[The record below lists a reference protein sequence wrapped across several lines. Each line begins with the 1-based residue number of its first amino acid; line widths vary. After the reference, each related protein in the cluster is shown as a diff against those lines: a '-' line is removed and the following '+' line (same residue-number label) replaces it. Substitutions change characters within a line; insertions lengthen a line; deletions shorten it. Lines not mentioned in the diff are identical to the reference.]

1 MIPRAMSQSTSS
13 ASAAKPI
20 IEARGLGKSF
30 VVKRS
35 LLGRPLARVGAVDD
49 VSLSLMPGETLAI
62 VGESGCGKSTLG
74 RLLMRLIE
82 PSAGEV
88 FIDGQNVTHASHA
101 SMLAQRR
108 HVQLIFQDPYAS
120 LNPRMTIAQT
130 IAEPLMLHDI
140 VPAGQRARRVAELLE
155 MVGLR
160 PEQASRYPHEFSG
173 GQRQRVVIAR
183 ALASEPKAII
193 CDEAVSALD
202 VSIQAQILNL
212 LKNLQKRLGIAFVFI
227 SHDLGVVK
235 HIADRVA
242 VMYLGKVVEMGTSE
256 DIFAAPRHPYTR
268 ALLSAIPVAAPPSHQ
283 RSRAARL
290 HGDLPSPL
298 SPPEGCRL
306 HTRCPHARP
315 ECKSVSMV
323 LEREANGHANAC
335 AFWRE
340 LPALD
345 AAEIAREPR
354 NPKLEKLFAAFEAM
368 AARPAQTVTGG

>member
-1 MIPRAMSQSTSS
+1 MNQALSS
-13 ASAAKPI
+13 SFTAKPI
-20 IEARGLGKSF
+20 IEVRGLGKNF
-30 VVKRS
+30 IVKRS
-35 LLGRPLARVGAVDD
+35 ILGRPLAQVGAVDD
-49 VSLSLMPGETLAI
+49 VTFSLMPGETLAI

-74 RLLMRLIE
+74 RLLMRLIR
-82 PSAGEV
+82 PTAGEV
-88 FIDGQNVTHASHA
+88 FIDGQDVTNISHRA
-101 SMLAQRR
+101 MRQQRR

-130 IAEPLMLHDI
+130 IAEPLMLHNI
-140 VPAGQRARRVAELLE
+140 VPPGQRSKRVAELLE

-160 PEQASRYPHEFSG
+160 PDQASRYPHEFSG

-183 ALASEPKAII
+183 ALAPEPKAII

-212 LKNLQKRLGIAFVFI
+212 LKDLQNRLGLAFVFI

-242 VMYLGKVVEMGTSE
+242 VMYLGKVVEIGTSDE
-256 DIFAAPRHPYTR
+256 IFDAPRHPYTR

-283 RSRAARL
+283 RPRAARL

-298 SPPEGCRL
+298 SPPPGCRL
-306 HTRCPHARP
+306 HTRCPHTRP
-315 ECKSVSMV
+315 ECQTVSMR
-323 LEREANGHANAC
+323 LETEENGHANAC
-335 AFWRE
+335 AFWRD
-340 LPALD
+340 LPAQD
-345 AAEIAREPR
+345 EAESVREPR

-368 AARPAQTVTGG
+368 AARSAQTVTGS

>member
-1 MIPRAMSQSTSS
+1 VKASL
-13 ASAAKPI
+13 SAASGPI
-20 IEARGLGKSF
+20 IEVRDVGKSY

-35 LLGRPLARVGAVDD
+35 VFGRPLARLAAVDG
-49 VSLSLMPGETLAI
+49 VSLALMPGETLAI

-74 RLLMRLIE
+74 RLMMRLIE
-82 PSAGEV
+82 PSAGQV
-88 FIDGQNVTHASHA
+88 FIAGRDVTAMSHGA
-101 SMLAQRR
+101 MREQRR

-120 LNPRMTIAQT
+120 LNPRMTIGQT
-130 IAEPLMLHDI
+130 IAEPLMLQNI

-160 PEQASRYPHEFSG
+160 PELANRYPHEFSG

-183 ALASEPKAII
+183 ALAPEPDAVI

-202 VSIQAQILNL
+202 VSIQAQVLNL
-212 LKNLQKRLGIAFVFI
+212 LEDLQKRLGLAYVFI

-242 VMYLGKVVEMGTSE
+242 VMYLGKIVEIGAADE
-256 DIFAAPRHPYTR
+256 IFHAPRHPYTR
-268 ALLSAIPVAAPPSHQ
+268 ALLSAITVAAPPSRQ
-283 RSRAARL
+283 RARAARL

-298 SPPEGCRL
+298 APPQGCRL

-315 ECKSVSMV
+315 ACQTVDMSLDVEPS
-323 LEREANGHANAC
+323 GHANAC

-340 LPALD
+340 LPPQD
-345 AAEIAREPR
+345 ESERIREPR
-354 NPKLEKLFAAFEAM
+354 NPKLEELFGAFEAM
-368 AARPAQTVTGG
+368 AAQKAASAAEG

>member
-1 MIPRAMSQSTSS
+1 MTQPVLPAIT
-13 ASAAKPI
+13 PI
-20 IEARGLGKSF
+20 LEMRGLGKDF

-35 LLGRPLARVGAVDD
+35 LLGRPRAVVSAVDD
-49 VSLSLMPGETLAI
+49 VSLSLMPGETLAV

-74 RLLMRLIE
+74 RLVMRLIQ
-82 PSAGEV
+82 PSSGRV
-88 FIDGQNVTHASHA
+88 LIDGQDVTDISHA
-101 SMLAQRR
+101 AMRRQRR

-140 VPAGQRARRVAELLE
+140 VPAGQRAARVAELLE

-160 PEQASRYPHEFSG
+160 PEQGNRYPHEFSG

-202 VSIQAQILNL
+202 VSIQAQVLNL
-212 LKNLQKRLGIAFVFI
+212 LKDLQAQLGLAFIFI

-242 VMYLGKVVEMGTSE
+242 VMYLGKVVEIGSARM
-256 DIFAAPRHPYTR
+256 IFDKPRHPYTQ
-268 ALLSAIPVAAPPSHQ
+268 ALLSAIPVAAPPSQ
-283 RSRAARL
+283 KQPAVARL

-298 SPPEGCRL
+298 APPQGCRL

-315 ECKSVSMV
+315 QCQTVAMV
-323 LEREANGHANAC
+323 LDVEDDGHANAC

-340 LPALD
+340 IPSQGV
-345 AAEIAREPR
+345 EERIREPR
-354 NPKLEKLFAAFEAM
+354 NPKLEALFAAFESF
-368 AARPAQTVTGG
+368 AARQTQIVQER

>member
-1 MIPRAMSQSTSS
+1 MTPIL
-13 ASAAKPI
+13 SAATTPI

-35 LLGRPLARVGAVDD
+35 VFGKAQASVGAVDD
-49 VSLSLMPGETLAI
+49 ISLSLMPGETLAI

-74 RLLMRLIE
+74 RLLMRLIK
-82 PSAGEV
+82 PSAGQV
-88 FIDGQNVTHASHA
+88 LIDGLDVTNISHSA
-101 SMLAQRR
+101 MRHQRR

-120 LNPRMTIAQT
+120 LNPRMTIGQT

-140 VPAGQRARRVAELLE
+140 VPRDQRAKRVAELLE

-202 VSIQAQILNL
+202 VSIQAQVLNL
-212 LKNLQKRLGIAFVFI
+212 LKSLQTRLGLAFVFI

-242 VMYLGKVVEMGTSE
+242 VMYLGRVVEIGTSA
-256 DIFAAPRHPYTR
+256 DIFAAPRHPYTQ
-268 ALLSAIPVAAPPSHQ
+268 ALLSAIPVAAPPSQQ
-283 RSRAARL
+283 RPKAARL
-290 HGDLPSPL
+290 TGDLPSPL

-306 HTRCPHARP
+306 HTRCPYARP
-315 ECKSVSMV
+315 ECKLVSMD
-323 LEREANGHANAC
+323 LDIEANGHANAC

-340 LPALD
+340 LPVQ

-354 NPKLEKLFAAFEAM
+354 NPKLEQLFAAFEAM
-368 AARPAQTVTGG
+368 AATETAAKALQTVTKEG

>member
-1 MIPRAMSQSTSS
+1 MIKPVSS
-13 ASAAKPI
+13 SPPGTPI
-20 IEARGLGKSF
+20 IEVRGLGKKF
-30 VVKRS
+30 VVKRTVF
-35 LLGRPLARVGAVDD
+35 GRPLAQVGAVDD
-49 VSLSLMPGETLAI
+49 VTFSLMPGETLAV

-74 RLLMRLIE
+74 RMLIRLIK

-88 FIDGQNVTHASHA
+88 FIDGHNVTNVSHA
-101 SMLAQRR
+101 VMREQRR

-130 IAEPLMLHDI
+130 IAEPLMLHNI
-140 VPAGQRARRVAELLE
+140 VPAGQRAKRVAELLE

-160 PEQASRYPHEFSG
+160 PEQANRYPHEFSG

-202 VSIQAQILNL
+202 VSIQAQVLNL
-212 LKNLQKRLGIAFVFI
+212 LKDLQKRLGLAFVFI

-242 VMYLGKVVEMGTSE
+242 VMYLGKVVEIGTAEMTFST
-256 DIFAAPRHPYTR
+256 PRHPYTR
-268 ALLSAIPVAAPPSHQ
+268 ALLSAIPVAAPPSQH

-290 HGDLPSPL
+290 HGDLPSPIA
-298 SPPEGCRL
+298 PPQGCRL

-315 ECKSVSMV
+315 ECQTVSMA
-323 LEREANGHANAC
+323 LDIEPNGHANAC

-340 LPALD
+340 LPAQD
-345 AAEIAREPR
+345 ADHVREPR

-368 AARPAQTVTGG
+368 AARPALTVSES

>member
-1 MIPRAMSQSTSS
+1 MIQNSQT
-13 ASAAKPI
+13 PI
-20 IEARGLGKSF
+20 IEARGLGRKF
-30 VVKRS
+30 VVKRTVF
-35 LLGRPLARVGAVDD
+35 GRPLASVGAVED
-49 VSLSLMPGETLAI
+49 VTLKLMPGETLAI

-74 RLLMRLIE
+74 RLLMRLIK
-82 PSAGEV
+82 PTTGEV
-88 FIDGQNVTHASHA
+88 FIDGQDVTNISHA
-101 SMLAQRR
+101 AMREQRR

-130 IAEPLMLHDI
+130 IAEPLMLHNV
-140 VPAGQRARRVAELLE
+140 VPANQRAKRVAELLE

-202 VSIQAQILNL
+202 VSIQAQVLNL
-212 LKNLQKRLGIAFVFI
+212 LKDLQKRLGLAFVFI

-242 VMYLGKVVEMGTSE
+242 VMYLGKVVEMGTADE
-256 DIFAAPRHPYTR
+256 IFAAPRHPYTR

-283 RSRAARL
+283 RAKAARL

-315 ECKSVSMV
+315 ECNSVSMKLDV
-323 LEREANGHANAC
+323 EANGHANAC

-340 LPALD
+340 LPAQD
-345 AAEIAREPR
+345 ATEIAREPR

-368 AARPAQTVTGG
+368 AVKAANRPAQTVTGG

>member
-1 MIPRAMSQSTSS
+1 MTSIT
-13 ASAAKPI
+13 SAANTPI
-20 IEARGLGKSF
+20 IEAHRLGKSF
-30 VVKRS
+30 VAKRS
-35 LLGRPLARVGAVDD
+35 VFGRPLASVGAVDD
-49 VSLSLMPGETLAI
+49 ISLSLMPGETLAI

-74 RLLMRLIE
+74 RLLMRLIA
-82 PSAGEV
+82 PSAGQV
-88 FIDGQNVTHASHA
+88 LIDGQDVTHISHA
-101 SMLAQRR
+101 AMRKQRR

-120 LNPRMTIAQT
+120 LNPRMTIGQT

-140 VPAGQRARRVAELLE
+140 VPRDQRAGRVAELLE

-202 VSIQAQILNL
+202 VSIQAQVLNL
-212 LKNLQKRLGIAFVFI
+212 LKNLQKQLDLAFVFI

-242 VMYLGKVVEMGTSE
+242 VMYLGRIVEIGTSA

-268 ALLSAIPVAAPPSHQ
+268 ALLSAIPVAAPPSQQ
-283 RSRAARL
+283 RAKIAQL

-315 ECKSVSMV
+315 ECKSVSMELDV
-323 LEREANGHANAC
+323 EPNGHANAC

-340 LPALD
+340 LPAQD
-345 AAEIAREPR
+345 ASDIQREPR

-368 AARPAQTVTGG
+368 AAAQTAALAQPSVTREG

>member
-1 MIPRAMSQSTSS
+1 MNQAVSS
-13 ASAAKPI
+13 SLPSSPGRTPI
-20 IEARGLGKSF
+20 IEVRGLGKNF
-30 VVKRS
+30 IIKRTIF
-35 LLGRPLARVGAVDD
+35 GRPLAKVGAVDD
-49 VSLSLMPGETLAI
+49 VSFSLMPGETLAI

-74 RLLMRLIE
+74 RLLMRLIR

-88 FIDGQNVTHASHA
+88 FIDGQNVTHISDAA
-101 SMLAQRR
+101 MRQQRR

-140 VPAGQRARRVAELLE
+140 VPAGQRAKRVAELLE

-160 PEQASRYPHEFSG
+160 ADQANRYPHEFSG

-183 ALASEPKAII
+183 ALASEPKLII

-212 LKNLQKRLGIAFVFI
+212 LKDLQSRLGLAFIFI

-242 VMYLGKVVEMGTSE
+242 VMYLGKVVELGASDM
-256 DIFAAPRHPYTR
+256 IFDAPRHPYTR
-268 ALLSAIPVAAPPSHQ
+268 ALLSAIPVAAPPSQQ
-283 RSRAARL
+283 RSRATRL
-290 HGDLPSPL
+290 DGDLPSPL
-298 SPPEGCRL
+298 SPPSGCRL
-306 HTRCPHARP
+306 HTRCPYARP
-315 ECKSVSMV
+315 ACQTVSMALHV
-323 LEREANGHANAC
+323 EANGHANAC
-335 AFWRE
+335 AFWNE
-340 LPALD
+340 LPEED
-345 AAEIAREPR
+345 ATGPAREPR

-368 AARPAQTVTGG
+368 AVRSAQSAAGG

>member
-1 MIPRAMSQSTSS
+1 MIQS
-13 ASAAKPI
+13 ASRSPAAKPI
-20 IEARGLGKSF
+20 LEARGLGKSF

-35 LLGRPLARVGAVDD
+35 LFGRPLASVGAVDD
-49 VSLSLMPGETLAI
+49 VTLSLMPGETLAI

-82 PSAGEV
+82 PSSGEV
-88 FIDGQNVTHASHA
+88 FIDGQDVTHASHA
-101 SMLAQRR
+101 AVRAQRR
-108 HVQLIFQDPYAS
+108 YVQLIFQDPYAS

-140 VPAGQRARRVAELLE
+140 VPAGQRARRVAELLD

-160 PEQASRYPHEFSG
+160 PEQADRYPHEFSG

-202 VSIQAQILNL
+202 VSIQAQVLNL

-242 VMYLGKVVEMGTSE
+242 VMYLGKVVEMGTSDE
-256 DIFAAPRHPYTR
+256 IFAAPRHPYTR

-315 ECKSVSMV
+315 ACKSVSMV
-323 LEREANGHANAC
+323 LEVEAGGHANAC

-340 LPALD
+340 LPAQD

-368 AARPAQTVTGG
+368 AARPAQTVTEG

>member
-1 MIPRAMSQSTSS
+1 MSE
-13 ASAAKPI
+13 ALLKAKTPI
-20 IEARGLGKSF
+20 IEARHLGKNF
-30 VVKRS
+30 IVKRS
-35 LLGRPLARVGAVDD
+35 VFGRPLASVGAVDD

-74 RLLMRLIE
+74 RLLMRLIQ
-82 PSAGEV
+82 PTDGQV
-88 FIDGQNVTHASHA
+88 LIDGQDITNISHA
-101 SMLAQRR
+101 AMRRQRR

-130 IAEPLMLHDI
+130 IGEPLMLHDI
-140 VPAGQRARRVAELLE
+140 VPPNERARRVAELLE

-202 VSIQAQILNL
+202 VSIQAQVLNL
-212 LKNLQKRLGIAFVFI
+212 LKSLQNRLGLAFIFI
-227 SHDLGVVK
+227 SHDLSVVK

-242 VMYLGKVVEMGTSE
+242 VMYLGKIVEIGTSDE
-256 DIFAAPRHPYTR
+256 IFATPRHPYTR
-268 ALLSAIPVAAPPSHQ
+268 ALLSAIPVAAPPSQQ
-283 RSRAARL
+283 RSKEARL
-290 HGDLPSPL
+290 HGDLPSPM
-298 SPPEGCRL
+298 SPPQGCRL

-315 ECKSVSMV
+315 ECTAVSMELDV
-323 LEREANGHANAC
+323 EASGHANAC

-340 LPALD
+340 LPELD
-345 AAEIAREPR
+345 TAEITREPR
-354 NPKLEKLFAAFEAM
+354 DPKLEKLFAAFEAM
-368 AARPAQTVTGG
+368 AAARMTPTPSSTVTGG

>member
-1 MIPRAMSQSTSS
+1 M
-13 ASAAKPI
+13 AKPI
-20 IEARGLGKSF
+20 IEVRGLGKNF
-30 VVKRS
+30 ILKRS
-35 LLGRPLARVGAVDD
+35 ILGRPLAAVGAVDD
-49 VSLSLMPGETLAI
+49 VTFSLMPGETLAI

-74 RLLMRLIE
+74 RLLMRLIK
-82 PSAGEV
+82 PTAGEV
-88 FIDGQNVTHASHA
+88 FIDGQDVTNISHA
-101 SMLAQRR
+101 AMRRQRQR
-108 HVQLIFQDPYAS
+108 VQLIFQDPYAS

-130 IAEPLMLHDI
+130 IAEPLMLHNI
-140 VPAGQRARRVAELLE
+140 VPAAQRSKRVAQLLE

-212 LKNLQKRLGIAFVFI
+212 LKDLQNRLGLAFIFI

-242 VMYLGKVVEMGTSE
+242 VMYLGKVVEIGTS
-256 DIFAAPRHPYTR
+256 DDVFDAPRHPYTR
-268 ALLSAIPVAAPPSHQ
+268 ALLSAIPVVAPPSHQ

-298 SPPEGCRL
+298 SPPPGCRL

-315 ECKSVSMV
+315 QCKTVSME
-323 LEREANGHANAC
+323 LDIEASGHANAC
-335 AFWRE
+335 AFWCE
-340 LPALD
+340 LPVQGG
-345 AAEIAREPR
+345 AEGIREPR

-368 AARPAQTVTGG
+368 AARSSQTVTGS

>member
-1 MIPRAMSQSTSS
+1 MTHASS
-13 ASAAKPI
+13 SPPAVKPI

-35 LLGRPLARVGAVDD
+35 VFSRSLTQIGAVDD
-49 VSLSLMPGETLAI
+49 VTLSLMPGETLAI

-74 RLLMRLIE
+74 RLLMRLIK
-82 PSAGEV
+82 PTTGEV
-88 FIDGQNVTHASHA
+88 FIDGKNVTDISHA
-101 SMLAQRR
+101 EMREQRR

-130 IAEPLMLHDI
+130 IAEPLMLHNI
-140 VPAGQRARRVAELLE
+140 VPAGQRAKRVAELLE

-212 LKNLQKRLGIAFVFI
+212 LKDLQNRLGLAFVFI

-242 VMYLGKVVEMGTSE
+242 VMYLGKVVETGMSDE
-256 DIFAAPRHPYTR
+256 IFSAPRHPYTR

-298 SPPEGCRL
+298 SPPQGCRL

-315 ECKSVSMV
+315 ECKTISMK
-323 LEREANGHANAC
+323 LEVEASGHANAC

-340 LPALD
+340 LPAQD
-345 AAEIAREPR
+345 GTESVREPR
-354 NPKLEKLFAAFEAM
+354 NPKLEKLFVAFEAM
-368 AARPAQTVTGG
+368 AARSAQTVTGG

>member
-1 MIPRAMSQSTSS
+1 MTKAPSS
-13 ASAAKPI
+13 SVKPI
-20 IEARGLGKSF
+20 IEARRLGKNF
-30 VVKRS
+30 ILKRS
-35 LLGRPLARVGAVDD
+35 LTGRPLAEVGAVDD
-49 VSLSLMPGETLAI
+49 ITFSLMPGETLAI

-74 RLLMRLIE
+74 RLLMRLIK
-82 PSAGEV
+82 PTAGEV
-88 FIDGQNVTHASHA
+88 FIDGLDITGISHA
-101 SMLAQRR
+101 AMRRQRR

-130 IAEPLMLHDI
+130 IAEPLMLHNI
-140 VPAGQRARRVAELLE
+140 VPASQRAKRVAELLE

-202 VSIQAQILNL
+202 VSIQAQVLNL
-212 LKNLQKRLGIAFVFI
+212 LKDLQKKLGLAFIFI

-242 VMYLGKVVEMGTSE
+242 VMYLGRMVEIGTA
-256 DIFAAPRHPYTR
+256 DAVFNAPRHPYTR
-268 ALLSAIPVAAPPSHQ
+268 ALLSAIPVAAPPSQ
-283 RSRAARL
+283 RRLRAERL
-290 HGDLPSPL
+290 RGDLPSPL
-298 SPPEGCRL
+298 SPPPGCRL
-306 HTRCPHARP
+306 HTRCPYARP
-315 ECKSVSMV
+315 ECQSVSMV
-323 LEREANGHANAC
+323 LDVESSGHANAC

-340 LPALD
+340 LPKQD
-345 AAEIAREPR
+345 EAEGNRESR

-368 AARPAQTVTGG
+368 AAHPARTVTGS